1 MRATPPHREDSRG
14 QKKAVRFCNATQSNE
29 SAKQIH
35 SSKHRQGDAR
45 DSRPNVASEP
55 AGIAPASVPTARRSG
70 ESAGAAELSPT
81 RSAPLINAFTVDLT
95 DDRALDAIVE
105 LLHLLSQ
112 PPLGPQCTG
121 QFPAASASISRRV

>member
-14 QKKAVRFCNATQSNE
+14 QKKAVRCCNGTQSNE

-35 SSKHRQGDAR
+35 SSKHRRGDAR
-45 DSRPNVASEP
+45 DPRSNVACER
-55 AGIAPASVPTARRSG
+55 AGIAPASVPTARRSN
-70 ESAGAAELSPT
+70 ESAGAAEISPP
-81 RSAPLINAFTVDLT
+81 RSSALINAFTVDLT
-95 DDRALDAIVE
+95 DDRALDAIAD
-105 LLHLLSQ
+105 LLLLLSQ